1 MKLNGK
7 YIGAH
12 LMNTKQQNPFS
23 RRQFLKTTAAF
34 GATALLSYNQLAAE
48 PDIPE
53 KPNIV
58 LIMAD
63 DVGCEPI
70 GAYGGQ
76 RWKTPNIDAL
86 AKDGMRFDYCFS
98 MPVCHPTRICLMT
111 GKYPFRLDSEWG
123 TFPKTEE
130 QNTVAHVLKRAG
142 YATAIAGKWQLAL
155 LKKDPEQPSRLG
167 FDEWSMFGWHE
178 GARYHEPMIYENG
191 RVRTDTSGKYGPEL
205 YVDFLE
211 KFIERSSRA
220 EKPFFAYY
228 SMALAHDVTDDIPTQ
243 VPYVP
248 GKNRWMNYG
257 EMIES
262 MDAMVGRL
270 VTRLDQ
276 LGLRKNTIILF
287 TGDNGTAR
295 RSKLRHIE
303 GRKYEYEEVYSIRNG
318 KHVPGGKG
326 TLLDIGTNVPLI
338 ANWPGRIAAGSIGSE
353 LVDFSDWLP
362 TLAEIGGAK
371 VDHEID
377 GVSFASALLGFGQ
390 SVSRKFAFSESGSDK
405 AWVRT
410 KRYKLYNTGQFYD
423 VRNDAMEIEPLK
435 DVSGPAANAYEVLK
449 AAFSK
454 LNYPK
459 NATI

>member
-1 MKLNGK
+1 MK
-7 YIGAH
+7 
-12 LMNTKQQNPFS
+12 TKQQYAFN
-23 RRQFLKTTAAF
+23 RRQFLRTAA
-34 GATALLSYNQLAAE
+34 AVSTTALLPYNLIAADRE
-48 PDIPE
+48 VSK

-76 RWKTPNIDAL
+76 RWKTPHIDAL
-86 AKDGMRFDYCFS
+86 ARGGMRFDYCFS

-111 GKYPFRLDSEWG
+111 GKYPFRLNSGWG
-123 TFPKTEE
+123 TFPKVEE
-130 QNTVAHVLKRAG
+130 QHTVAQILKHSG
-142 YATAIAGKWQLAL
+142 YTTAIAGKWQLAL
-155 LKKDPEQPSRLG
+155 LKKDPRQPKRMG
-167 FDEWSMFGWHE
+167 FDEWSLFGWHE

-191 RVRTDTSGKYGPEL
+191 NVRTDTKGKYGPDL
-205 YVDFLE
+205 YVEFLE
-211 KFIERSSRA
+211 KFIEQSNTA
-220 EKPFFAYY
+220 QKPFFAYY
-228 SMALAHDVTDDIPTQ
+228 SMALAHDVTDDLPTQ

-248 GKNRWMNYG
+248 GKDRWMDYG
-257 EMIES
+257 EMIKS

-270 VTRLDQ
+270 VARIDQ

-295 RSKLRHIE
+295 RSKLRHIQ
-303 GRKYEYEEVYSIRNG
+303 GRKYEYEDVYSIRND
-318 KHVPGGKG
+318 KRVPGGKG

-338 ANWPGRIAAGSIGSE
+338 ANWPGEIAAGSIVRE

-371 VDHEID
+371 VDHKID
-377 GVSFASALLGFGQ
+377 GVSFASTLLG
-390 SVSRKFAFSESGSDK
+390 SRPHISRHFAFSESRSDK

-410 KRYKLYNTGQFYD
+410 QHYKLYNTGEFYD
-423 VRNDAMEIEPLK
+423 VWNDAMEKNPLK
-435 DVSGPAANAYEVLK
+435 DMSGPATQAYKVLK

-454 LNYPK
+454 LKYSNK
-459 NATI
+459 NN

>member
-1 MKLNGK
+1 MS
-7 YIGAH
+7 
-12 LMNTKQQNPFS
+12 TKQQYPFS
-23 RRQFLKTTAAF
+23 RRQFLRAAAAVGTAAVF
-34 GATALLSYNQLAAE
+34 PHNLMAVDRDVS
-48 PDIPE
+48 E

-76 RWKTPNIDAL
+76 RWKTPHIDAL
-86 AKDGMRFDYCFS
+86 ARGGMRFDYCFS

-111 GKYPFRLDSEWG
+111 GKYPFRLNSGWG
-123 TFPKTEE
+123 TFPKAEE
-130 QNTVAHVLKRAG
+130 QHTVAQVLKRAG
-142 YATAIAGKWQLAL
+142 YTTAIAGKWQLAL
-155 LKKDPEQPSRLG
+155 LKKDPRQPARLG
-167 FDEWSMFGWHE
+167 FDAWSLFGWHE

-191 RVRTDTSGKYGPEL
+191 HVRTDTKGKYGPEL

-211 KFIERSSRA
+211 KFMERSNKA
-220 EKPFFAYY
+220 QKPFFAYY

-248 GKNRWMNYG
+248 GKDRWMDYG
-257 EMIES
+257 EMIKS

-270 VTRLDQ
+270 MARLDK

-287 TGDNGTAR
+287 TGDNGTAQ
-295 RSKLRHIE
+295 RSKLRHIR
-303 GRKYEYEEVYSIRNG
+303 GRKYEYEDVYSIRNG
-318 KHVPGGKG
+318 KRVPGGKG

-338 ANWPGRIAAGSIGSE
+338 ANWPGQIAAGSVGRE

-362 TLAEIGGAK
+362 TLAEISGAK
-371 VDHEID
+371 VDHKID
-377 GVSFASALLGFGQ
+377 GVSFAATLFGTRPH
-390 SVSRKFAFSESGSDK
+390 VRRNFAFSESQSGK

-410 KRYKLYNTGQFYD
+410 QRYKLYNTGEFYD
-423 VRNDAMEIEPLK
+423 VWNDAMEKKPLGN
-435 DVSGPAANAYEVLK
+435 VSGPVAQAYKVLK

-454 LNYPK
+454 LKYP
-459 NATI
+459 NENN

>member
-1 MKLNGK
+1 
-7 YIGAH
+7 
-12 LMNTKQQNPFS
+12 MNTKQQKPFS
-23 RRQFLKTTAAF
+23 RRQFLRRAAVA
-34 GATALLSYNQLAAE
+34 GAAAVLPYNLTVANPDLS
-48 PDIPE
+48 E

-76 RWKTPNIDAL
+76 RWKTPHIDAL
-86 AKDGMRFDYCFS
+86 ARGGMRFDYCFS
-98 MPVCHPTRICLMT
+98 MPVCHPTRICLLT
-111 GKYPFRLDSEWG
+111 GKYPFRLNSDWG

-130 QNTVAHVLKRAG
+130 PHTIAQVLKRAG
-142 YATAIAGKWQLAL
+142 YTTAIAGKWQLAL
-155 LKKDPEQPSRLG
+155 LKKDINQPARLG
-167 FDEWSMFGWHE
+167 FDAWSVFGWHE

-191 RVRTDTSGKYGPEL
+191 HVRTDTRGKYGPEL

-211 KFIERSSRA
+211 KFIEQSSTVK
-220 EKPFFAYY
+220 KPFFAYY

-248 GKNRWMNYG
+248 NKDRWMDYG
-257 EMIES
+257 EMIKS
-262 MDAMVGRL
+262 MDAMVGKL
-270 VTRLDQ
+270 VAKLDQ

-295 RSKLRHIE
+295 RSKLRYIQ

-318 KHVPGGKG
+318 KRIPGGKG

-338 ANWPGRIAAGSIGSE
+338 ANWPGHIAAGSVRGE

-362 TLAEIGGAK
+362 TLAEIGGTKAEQK
-371 VDHEID
+371 VD
-377 GVSFASALLGFGQ
+377 GVSFASTLFGAHPH
-390 SVSRKFAFSESGSDK
+390 VTRRFAFSESRNGK

-410 KRYKLYNTGQFYD
+410 KRYKLYSTGEFYD
-423 VRNDAMEIEPLK
+423 IRNDAMEKKPLK
-435 DVSGPAANAYEVLK
+435 NMSRSAARAYKVLK
-449 AAFSK
+449 AGLSK
-454 LNYPK
+454 LQYPK
-459 NATI
+459 K